1 MHRVFWIGVAALVW
15 GGCGSPKPIRYYTIQ
30 IPAAPSP
37 MTHTYAIDLQ
47 VGRITA
53 PDLLTTE
60 PIVYKTGANEVGTYN
75 YHRWTDAPIDMVQ
88 EKLIRLLRKSGDY
101 ESVSAVRTPI
111 GALTVRGRL
120 LEFAEV
126 DGDTISGLVT
136 MEFDLYDKK
145 AAKVVWTHFY
155 SQTEAVQGKE
165 VPAVV
170 QALDRNLDRGLNEV
184 VAGLS
189 KFFAAHPPVGN

>member
-1 MHRVFWIGVAALVW
+1 MYRVGWIGVAALLL
-15 GGCGSPKPIRYYTIQ
+15 GCGAPKPIKYYTVQ
-30 IPAAPSP
+30 IPAAPAP
-37 MTHTYAIDLQ
+37 ATHTYAIDLQ

-53 PDLLTTE
+53 PDLLTLE
-60 PIVYKTGANEVGTYN
+60 PIVYKTGANQVGTYN
-75 YHRWTDAPIDMVQ
+75 YHRWTDAPAEMVQ
-88 EKLIRLLRKSGDY
+88 EKLIRMLRKSGDY
-101 ESVSAVRTPI
+101 ESVNEVRTPA
-111 GALTVRGRL
+111 GGLMVRGRL

-126 DGDTISGLVT
+126 DGGTISGLVT
-136 MEFDLYDKK
+136 MEFDLYDRK
-145 AAKVVWTHFY
+145 ASKVVWKHFY